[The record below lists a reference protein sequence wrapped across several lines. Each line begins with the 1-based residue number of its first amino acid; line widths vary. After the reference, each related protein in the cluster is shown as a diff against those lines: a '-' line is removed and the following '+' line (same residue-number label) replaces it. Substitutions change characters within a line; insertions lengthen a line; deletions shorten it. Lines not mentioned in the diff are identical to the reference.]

1 MTAQL
6 RLKLDRAAG
15 LPLSEQIRLGIA
27 KAIESGLL
35 APGAR
40 LPSWRD
46 LAAQLGVARGTVR
59 VAYERLT
66 DAQLIEASKAT
77 GTRVLGGTPR
87 PPTPEPHVELDPL
100 PLLYR
105 GMAAAPYLFQMGVP
119 APDIFPTT
127 LFARIRA
134 SAVRAETASP
144 GTHPDPRGEPE
155 LRREIAAHLA
165 ISRGIVCRP
174 AQVFITGGFSGG
186 LGVALLALGAQSGT
200 AWAEDPGFP
209 ISRRAL
215 EIAGLKTVPIPVD
228 SEGIDV
234 AAAIARAPQARL
246 ALVTPGQQAPLGPTL
261 SLARRTALLEWAAR
275 NKSWIIEDDYL
286 GELQLNGRAAPAL
299 AAIDA
304 GGRVI
309 HIGSFSKTIS
319 PTLRLGFVMV
329 PPALAAR
336 FAETLSCLAPA
347 PGPAV
352 QKAAATFMQEGHY
365 MRHLRRLKRTYAGR
379 RDMLRVALQSGG
391 YKLETAGL
399 AMLLHL
405 PTGTDDVA
413 VCRAGQAFGIGPA
426 PLSPWYSGKRPQS
439 GLLLSVATAAP
450 ERIAAAC
457 ARLKELIRKF
467 G

>member
-1 MTAQL
+1 
-6 RLKLDRAAG
+6 
-15 LPLSEQIRLGIA
+15 
-27 KAIESGLL
+27 
-35 APGAR
+35 
-40 LPSWRD
+40 
-46 LAAQLGVARGTVR
+46 
-59 VAYERLT
+59 
-66 DAQLIEASKAT
+66 
-77 GTRVLGGTPR
+77 
-87 PPTPEPHVELDPL
+87 
-100 PLLYR
+100 
-105 GMAAAPYLFQMGVP
+105 MGVP

-134 SAVRAETASP
+134 AAVRAETASP
-144 GTHPDPRGEPE
+144 ASHPDPRGEPE
-155 LRREIAAHLA
+155 LRREIAAHLG

-186 LGVALLALGAQSGT
+186 MAAALLALGIEGGSS
-200 AWAEDPGFP
+200 AWVEDPGFP

-215 EIAGLKTVPIPVD
+215 EIAGLKTVSIAVD
-228 SEGIDV
+228 DEGIDV
-234 AAAIARAPQARL
+234 AAAIRKAPDASL
-246 ALVTPGQQAPLGPTL
+246 ALVTAGQQAPLGPTL
-261 SLARRTALLEWAAR
+261 SLARRNALLEWAHR

-319 PTLRLGFVMV
+319 PTLRLGFVVV

-352 QKAAATFMQEGHY
+352 QKATAAFMQEGHY
-365 MRHLRRLKRTYAGR
+365 MRHLRRLKRTYASR
-379 RDMLRVALQSGG
+379 RDSLRAALQSSG

-405 PTGTDDVA
+405 PAGTDDVA
-413 VCRAGQAFGIGPA
+413 VCRKAQSFGIGPA
-426 PLSPWYSGKRPQS
+426 PLSPWYSGKRPRS

-450 ERIAAAC
+450 ERIAPAC
-457 ARLKELIRKF
+457 IQLLELIRKF